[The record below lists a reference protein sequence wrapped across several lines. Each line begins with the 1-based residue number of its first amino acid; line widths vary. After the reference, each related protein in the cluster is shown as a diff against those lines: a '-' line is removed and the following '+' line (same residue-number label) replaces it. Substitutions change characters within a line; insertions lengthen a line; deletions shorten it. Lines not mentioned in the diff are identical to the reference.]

1 MKAASN
7 RNSLK
12 KTKNKKTENK
22 KNKKTY
28 ALEGQTILAAPGRVQ
43 SFVYPGSTNS
53 YANL

>member
-22 KNKKTY
+22 KNRNICLGGTNDLGC
-28 ALEGQTILAAPGRVQ
+28 ARACAIIRV
-43 SFVYPGSTNS
+43 SRLDEFIC
-53 YANL
+53 

>member
-12 KTKNKKTENK
+12 ETKNKKNEKTE
-22 KNKKTY
+22 TY